1 MAVQTR
7 VNNDTT
13 PFILGGQSLVKKGT
27 IAQDVARAT
36 VLKKYTV
43 LAQIASTGKYT
54 PYVSASQTTGASVP
68 SAIYLGDD
76 IAAADLVAGDVED
89 LDILVGGG
97 CLVDK
102 NQVVF
107 DGGTLSNATVVNG
120 AAANPYFVVTAEK
133 CLSLFGIYQQDTID
147 ISEIEN

>member
-7 VNNDTT
+7 LNNDTT
-13 PFILGGQSLVKKGT
+13 PFILGGQSLIKKGV
-27 IAQDVARAT
+27 IAQNGARKT

-43 LAQIASTGKYT
+43 LAQVASTGKYT
-54 PYVSASQTTGASVP
+54 PYVSGTTATGASVP

-76 IAAADLVAGDVED
+76 IAAADLVAGDVGD

-102 NQVVF
+102 NQVVY
-107 DGGTLSNATVVNG
+107 DGGTLSNSSVVI
-120 AAANPYFVVTAEK
+120 AIANAFWTMTAEK
-133 CLSLFGIYQQDTID
+133 CLGLFGIFQQDTID

>member
-27 IAQDVARAT
+27 IAQDESRTT

-43 LAQIASTGKYT
+43 LAQVASTGKYT
-54 PYVSASQTTGASVP
+54 PYVSTSQTTGASVP

-76 IAAADLVAGDVED
+76 IAAADLVAGDVTGV
-89 LDILVGGG
+89 DILVGGG
-97 CLVDK
+97 CIVDK
-102 NQVVF
+102 NQVVY

>member
-13 PFILGGQSLVKKGT
+13 PFILGGQSLIKKGV
-27 IAQDVARAT
+27 IAQNGARTT

-43 LAQIASTGKYT
+43 LAQVASTGKYT
-54 PYVSASQTTGASVP
+54 PYVSASQITGASVP

-76 IAAADLVAGDVED
+76 IAAADLVAGDIED
-89 LDILVGGG
+89 VDILVGGG

-107 DGGTLSNATVVNG
+107 DDGTLSNASVVI
-120 AAANPYFVVTAEK
+120 AIANAFWTLTAEK
-133 CLSLFGIYQQDTID
+133 CLGLFGIYQQDTID

>member
-13 PFILGGQSLVKKGT
+13 PFILGGQSLIKKGV
-27 IAQDVARAT
+27 IAQNGARTT

-43 LAQIASTGKYT
+43 LAQVASTGKYT
-54 PYVSASQTTGASVP
+54 PYVSGTTTTGASVL
-68 SAIYLGDD
+68 SAIYMGDD
-76 IAAADLVAGDVED
+76 IAAADLVAGDIED
-89 LDILVGGG
+89 VDILVGGG

-107 DGGTLSNATVVNG
+107 DDGTLSNASVVI
-120 AAANPYFVVTAEK
+120 AIANAFWTLTAEK
-133 CLSLFGIYQQDTID
+133 CLGLFGIYQQDTID

>member
-13 PFILGGQSLVKKGT
+13 PFILGGQSLIKKGV
-27 IAQDVARAT
+27 IAQNVARAT

-43 LAQIASTGKYT
+43 LAQVASTGKYT
-54 PYVSASQTTGASVP
+54 PYVSGTTTTGASVP

-76 IAAADLVAGDVED
+76 IAAADLVAGDVGD

-107 DGGTLSNATVVNG
+107 DDGTLTNASVVI
-120 AAANPYFVVTAEK
+120 AIANAFWTMTAEK
-133 CLSLFGIYQQDTID
+133 CLSLFGIFQQDTID

>member
-7 VNNDTT
+7 SNNDTV
-13 PFILGGQSLVKKGT
+13 PFILGGQSLIKKGT
-27 IAQDVARAT
+27 IVQNGARAT

-43 LAQIASTGKYT
+43 MAQLVSGGKYT
-54 PYVSASQTTGASVP
+54 PFVALNATTGASVP
-68 SAIYLGDD
+68 TAIYMGDD
-76 IAAADLVAGDVED
+76 IAAADLVAGDIED
-89 LDILVGGG
+89 VDILVGGG

-107 DGGTLSNATVVNG
+107 DDGALSNASVVI
-120 AAANPYFVVTAEK
+120 AIASAFWTMTAEK
-133 CLSLFGIYQQDTID
+133 CLGLFGIYQQDTID

>member
-7 VNNDTT
+7 SNNDTT
-13 PFILGGQSLVKKGT
+13 PFILAGQSLIKKGT
-27 IAQDVARAT
+27 IVKDAGRTT

-43 LAQIASTGKYT
+43 LAQVASTGKYT
-54 PYVSASQTTGASVP
+54 PYVSASQITGASVP

-76 IAAADLVAGDVED
+76 IAAADLVAGDIED
-89 LDILVGGG
+89 VDILVGGG

-107 DGGTLSNATVVNG
+107 DDGTLSNASVVI
-120 AAANPYFVVTAEK
+120 AIANAFWTLTAEK
-133 CLSLFGIYQQDTID
+133 CLGLFGIYQQDTID

>member
-1 MAVQTR
+1 MSVQAR
-7 VNNDTT
+7 SNNDTT
-13 PFILGGQSLVKKGT
+13 PFILAGQSLIKKGT
-27 IAQDVARAT
+27 IVKDAGRTA

-43 LAQIASTGKYT
+43 LAQVASTGKYT

-68 SAIYLGDD
+68 CAIYLGDD
-76 IAAADLVAGDVED
+76 IAAADLVAGDVGD

-102 NQVVF
+102 NQVVY
-107 DGGTLSNATVVNG
+107 DGGTLSNSSVVI
-120 AAANPYFVVTAEK
+120 AIANAFWTMTAEK
-133 CLSLFGIYQQDTID
+133 CLGLFGIFQQDTID

>member
-13 PFILGGQSLVKKGT
+13 PFILGGQSLIKKGT
-27 IAQDVARAT
+27 IAKNVSRTT

-43 LAQIASTGKYT
+43 LAQLVSGGKYT
-54 PYVSASQTTGASVP
+54 PFVALNATTGASVP
-68 SAIYLGDD
+68 TAIYMGDD
-76 IAAADLVAGDVED
+76 IAAADLAAGDIED
-89 LDILVGGG
+89 VDILVGGG

-102 NQVVF
+102 NQVVY
-107 DGGTLSNATVVNG
+107 DDGTLSNASVVI
-120 AAANPYFVVTAEK
+120 AIASAFWTMTAEK
-133 CLSLFGIYQQDTID
+133 CLGLFGIYQQDTID

>member
-7 VNNDTT
+7 LNNDTT
-13 PFILGGQSLVKKGT
+13 PFILGGQSLKKVGV
-27 IAQDVARAT
+27 IAQNGART
-36 VLKKYTV
+36 TTLKKYTV

-54 PYVSASQTTGASVP
+54 PYVSTSQTTGASVP
-68 SAIYLGDD
+68 CAIYLGDD
-76 IAAADLVAGDVED
+76 IAAADLVAGDVTGV
-89 LDILVGGG
+89 DILVGGG

-102 NQVVF
+102 NQIVF
-107 DGGTLSNATVVNG
+107 DDGILSNTTVVNG

-133 CLSLFGIYQQDTID
+133 CLSLFGIFQQDTID

>member
-13 PFILGGQSLVKKGT
+13 PFILGGQSLIKKGV
-27 IAQDVARAT
+27 IAQNGARTT

-43 LAQIASTGKYT
+43 LAQVASTGKYT
-54 PYVSASQTTGASVP
+54 PYVSGTTTTGASVP
-68 SAIYLGDD
+68 SAIYMGDD
-76 IAAADLVAGDVED
+76 IAAADLVAGDIED
-89 LDILVGGG
+89 VDILVGGG

-107 DGGTLSNATVVNG
+107 DDGTLSNASVVI
-120 AAANPYFVVTAEK
+120 AIANAFWTLTAEK
-133 CLSLFGIYQQDTID
+133 CLGLFGIYQQDTID

>member
-13 PFILGGQSLVKKGT
+13 PFILGGQSLIKKGV
-27 IAQDVARAT
+27 IAQNGARTT

-43 LAQIASTGKYT
+43 LAQVASTGIYT
-54 PYVSASQTTGASVP
+54 PYVSGTTTTGASVP
-68 SAIYLGDD
+68 TAIYMGDD
-76 IAAADLVAGDVED
+76 IAAADLVAGDIED
-89 LDILVGGG
+89 VDILVGGG

-107 DGGTLSNATVVNG
+107 DAGTLTNASVVI
-120 AAANPYFVVTAEK
+120 AIANAFWTLTAEK
-133 CLSLFGIYQQDTID
+133 CLGLFGIYQQDTID

>member
-13 PFILGGQSLVKKGT
+13 PFVLGCQSLIKKGV
-27 IAQDVARAT
+27 IAQNGARTT

-43 LAQIASTGKYT
+43 LAQVASTGKYT
-54 PYVSASQTTGASVP
+54 PYVSGTTTTGASVP
-68 SAIYLGDD
+68 TAIYMGDD
-76 IAAADLVAGDVED
+76 IAAADLVAGDIED
-89 LDILVGGG
+89 VDILVGGG

-107 DGGTLSNATVVNG
+107 DDGTLTNASVVI
-120 AAANPYFVVTAEK
+120 AIANAFWTLTAEK
-133 CLSLFGIYQQDTID
+133 CLGLFGIYQQDTID

>member
-13 PFILGGQSLVKKGT
+13 PFILGGQSLIKKGV
-27 IAQDVARAT
+27 IAQNAARTT
-36 VLKKYTV
+36 VLKKHTV
-43 LAQIASTGKYT
+43 LAQVASTGKYT
-54 PYVSASQTTGASVP
+54 PYVSGTTTTGASVP

-76 IAAADLVAGDVED
+76 IAAADLVAGDVGD

-107 DGGTLSNATVVNG
+107 DDGTLSNTTVVNG

-133 CLSLFGIYQQDTID
+133 CLSLFGIFQQDTID

>member
-1 MAVQTR
+1 MPVQTR
-7 VNNDTT
+7 LNNDTV
-13 PFILGGQSLVKKGT
+13 PFIMAGQSLVKTG
-27 IAQDVARAT
+27 IIVQNGARAT

-54 PYVSASQTTGASVP
+54 PFVSLTTTTGASVP
-68 SAIYLGDD
+68 SAIYLGED
-76 IAAADLVAGDVED
+76 IAAADLVAGDVGD

-107 DGGTLSNATVVNG
+107 DGGTLSNSSVVL
-120 AAANPYFVVTAEK
+120 AIANAFWTMTAEK
-133 CLSLFGIYQQDTID
+133 CLGLFGIYQQDTID

>member
-13 PFILGGQSLVKKGT
+13 PFILGGQSLIKKGV
-27 IAQDVARAT
+27 IAQNGARTT

-43 LAQIASTGKYT
+43 LAQLVSGGKYT
-54 PYVSASQTTGASVP
+54 PFVALNATTGASVP
-68 SAIYLGDD
+68 TAIYMGDD
-76 IAAADLVAGDVED
+76 IAAADLAAGDIED
-89 LDILVGGG
+89 VDILVGGG

-102 NQVVF
+102 NQVVY
-107 DGGTLSNATVVNG
+107 DDGTLSNASVVI
-120 AAANPYFVVTAEK
+120 AIASAFWTMTAEK
-133 CLSLFGIYQQDTID
+133 CLGLFGIYQQDTID

>member
-13 PFILGGQSLVKKGT
+13 PFILGGQSLIKKGV
-27 IAQDVARAT
+27 IAQNGARTT

-43 LAQIASTGKYT
+43 LAQVASTGKYT
-54 PYVSASQTTGASVP
+54 PYVSGTTTTGASVP

-76 IAAADLVAGDVED
+76 IAAADLVAGDVGD

-107 DGGTLSNATVVNG
+107 DDGTLSNASVVI
-120 AAANPYFVVTAEK
+120 AIANAFWTLTAEK
-133 CLSLFGIYQQDTID
+133 CLGLFGIYQQDTID

>member
-7 VNNDTT
+7 SNNDTV
-13 PFILGGQSLVKKGT
+13 PFILGGQSLIKKGT
-27 IAQDVARAT
+27 IVQNGARAT

-43 LAQIASTGKYT
+43 MAQLVSGGKYT
-54 PYVSASQTTGASVP
+54 PFVALNATTGASVP
-68 SAIYLGDD
+68 TAIYMGED
-76 IAAADLVAGDVED
+76 IAAADLVAGDIED
-89 LDILVGGG
+89 VDILVGGG

-107 DGGTLSNATVVNG
+107 DDGTLSNASVVI
-120 AAANPYFVVTAEK
+120 AIANAFWTMTAEK
-133 CLSLFGIYQQDTID
+133 CLGLFGIYQQDTID

>member
-13 PFILGGQSLVKKGT
+13 PFILGGQSLIKKGT
-27 IAQDVARAT
+27 IAQDGGRTT

-43 LAQIASTGKYT
+43 LAQVASTGKYT
-54 PYVSASQTTGASVP
+54 PYVSGTTTTGASVP
-68 SAIYLGDD
+68 CAIYLGDD
-76 IAAADLVAGDVED
+76 IAAADLVAGDVGD

-107 DGGTLSNATVVNG
+107 DGGTLSNSSVVL
-120 AAANPYFVVTAEK
+120 AIANAFWTITAEK
-133 CLSLFGIYQQDTID
+133 CLGLFGIFQQDTID

>member
-13 PFILGGQSLVKKGT
+13 PFILGGQSLIKKGV
-27 IAQDVARAT
+27 IAQNGSRTT

-43 LAQIASTGKYT
+43 LAQLVSGGKYT
-54 PYVSASQTTGASVP
+54 PFVALNATTGASVP
-68 SAIYLGDD
+68 TAIYMGDD
-76 IAAADLVAGDVED
+76 IAAADLAAGDIED
-89 LDILVGGG
+89 VDILVGGG

-102 NQVVF
+102 NQVVY
-107 DGGTLSNATVVNG
+107 DDGTLSNASVVI
-120 AAANPYFVVTAEK
+120 AIASAFWTMTAEK
-133 CLSLFGIYQQDTID
+133 CLGLFGIYQQDTID